1 VKQSILPSR
10 PAAAAV
16 AAAGGLEVQMSELVR
31 VVTADRFDREVLQ
44 AEGLVLVDFLATW
57 CPPCRRLA
65 PTLDAVAADYDG
77 RLTVA
82 KVDVD
87 ENPELAQRYGVQSI
101 PTLIL
106 FRDGKPVDKRLGALP
121 NDDLRQFV
129 DGRLAA
135 PAVA

>member
-1 VKQSILPSR
+1 
-10 PAAAAV
+10 
-16 AAAGGLEVQMSELVR
+16 
-31 VVTADRFDREVLQ
+31 VVSADRFDREVLL
-44 AEGLVLVDFLATW
+44 AEGLVLVDFWATW

-82 KVDVD
+82 KVDDD

>member
-1 VKQSILPSR
+1 
-10 PAAAAV
+10 
-16 AAAGGLEVQMSELVR
+16 MSELVR
-31 VVTADRFDREVLQ
+31 AVKASGFDREVLE
-44 AEGLVLVDFLATW
+44 AKGLVLVDFWATW

-65 PTLDAVAADYDG
+65 PTLDALAADYDG

-106 FRDGKPVDKRLGALP
+106 FRDGRPVDKRLGALP
-121 NDDLRQFV
+121 KDDLRDFV
-129 DGRLAA
+129 DARLAE
-135 PAVA
+135 PTVA

>member
-1 VKQSILPSR
+1 
-10 PAAAAV
+10 
-16 AAAGGLEVQMSELVR
+16 MSELVR
-31 VVTADRFDREVLQ
+31 TVAGDGFDRDVLR
-44 AEGLVLVDFLATW
+44 AEGLVLVDFWATW

-65 PTLDAVAADYDG
+65 PTLDALAADYDG

-87 ENPELAQRYGVQSI
+87 ENPDLAQRYGVQSI

-106 FRDGKPVDKRLGALP
+106 FRDGRAVDKRLGALP
-121 NDDLRQFV
+121 KDDLRAFV
-129 DGRLAA
+129 DARLAE